1 MLAECF
7 TAETLTQVQPDWKCL
22 IYKRKKKSFKRFFF
36 LFLKLLN
43 SGSATPVGMK
53 EENGKL
59 LVGWAEVLHLLNG
72 VLLPLCNVIP
82 HEHGAWCTPEF
93 QGCVSCPALS
103 SGRSSAAGDH
113 YWLEAEQAPLVPAHV
128 AWPVASPSP
137 FPLGRHRLCLGPLSN
152 ALV

>member
-59 LVGWAEVLHLLNG
+59 LVG
-72 VLLPLCNVIP
+72 
-82 HEHGAWCTPEF
+82 
-93 QGCVSCPALS
+93 
-103 SGRSSAAGDH
+103 
-113 YWLEAEQAPLVPAHV
+113 
-128 AWPVASPSP
+128 
-137 FPLGRHRLCLGPLSN
+137 
-152 ALV
+152 

>member
-22 IYKRKKKSFKRFFF
+22 IYKRERKKKKQFQRFFF

-59 LVGWAEVLHLLNG
+59 LVG
-72 VLLPLCNVIP
+72 
-82 HEHGAWCTPEF
+82 
-93 QGCVSCPALS
+93 
-103 SGRSSAAGDH
+103 
-113 YWLEAEQAPLVPAHV
+113 
-128 AWPVASPSP
+128 
-137 FPLGRHRLCLGPLSN
+137 
-152 ALV
+152 